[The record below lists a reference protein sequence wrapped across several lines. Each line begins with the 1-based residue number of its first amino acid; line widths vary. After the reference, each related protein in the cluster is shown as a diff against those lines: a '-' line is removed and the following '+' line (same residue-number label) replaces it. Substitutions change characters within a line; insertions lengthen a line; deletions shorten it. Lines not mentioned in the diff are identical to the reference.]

1 MSQKQASRRVGY
13 ACAFLAAA
21 LFGSISTVA
30 KPALSN
36 VNPLLLS
43 AMIYL
48 LAFLLLTPVARVNNA
63 RSSALDSFFKARKN
77 WLLIVA
83 IAVSGAI
90 IAPSLYFIGLVNAK
104 ASDTAVL
111 SNAEVVFTVL
121 IAIALFKERFKPV
134 GYVAIA
140 IVLAGAIIVTTN
152 LDFASL
158 SISDLRSKGTYLI
171 LAAMAFWAIDNNLS
185 KLASRRIEVA
195 RLVQLKSVTGG
206 SVLMVFVIIWAIPFS
221 TITLANLP
229 SILLLGLGGVGASL
243 FFFLHSMKRIGTT
256 RTMLIYSTASI
267 FGLIFATIFLKEDI
281 GVYQVVATAMMLIG
295 IYLIETSEAAKG
307 WQSSA

>member
-1 MSQKQASRRVGY
+1 MGY
-13 ACAFLAAA
+13 LCAFLAAA

-30 KPALSN
+30 KPALSD

-43 AMIYL
+43 AVVYL
-48 LAFLLLTPVARVNNA
+48 LAFFLLTPVARINSPHSGTA
-63 RSSALDSFFKARKN
+63 GSFVRAKRN

-83 IAVSGAI
+83 IAITGAI
-90 IAPSLYFIGLVNAK
+90 IAPSLYFVGLVNAK
-104 ASDTAVL
+104 AADAAVL

-121 IAIALFKERFKPV
+121 IAIAFFKERFKPV
-134 GYVAIA
+134 GYLAIA
-140 IVLAGAIIVTTN
+140 LVLAGAIIVTTN

-158 SISDLRSKGTYLI
+158 SISDLTSRGTFLI

-195 RLVQLKSVTGG
+195 RLVQLKSIIGG
-206 SVLMVFVIIWAIPFS
+206 SALMIFVLASSISLS
-221 TITLANLP
+221 TITLQNLP

-256 RTMLIYSTASI
+256 RTMLIYSTSSI
-267 FGLIFATIFLKEDI
+267 FGLFFASLFLQEAM
-281 GVYQVVATAMMLIG
+281 GVYQVVAAVMMLAG
-295 IYLIETSEAAKG
+295 IYLIETSV
-307 WQSSA
+307 QSSEMEQRAF

>member
-1 MSQKQASRRVGY
+1 VLSQKLRSRSIGY
-13 ACAFLAAA
+13 LCAFLAAA

-36 VNPLLLS
+36 VNPILLS
-43 AMIYL
+43 ALIYL
-48 LAFLLLTPVARVNNA
+48 LAFLLLTPVAKVN
-63 RSSALDSFFKARKN
+63 DSRRNNIESQQRARKN
-77 WLLIVA
+77 WVLIIA

-121 IAIALFKERFKPV
+121 IAIAIFKERFKPI
-134 GYVAIA
+134 GYFAIA
-140 IVLAGAIIVTTN
+140 LVLAGVFIVTTN

-158 SISDLRSKGTYLI
+158 SISDLRNKGTLLI
-171 LAAMAFWAIDNNLS
+171 IASMVFWAIDNNLS

-195 RLVQLKSVTGG
+195 RLVQLKSVIGG
-206 SVLMVFVIIWAIPFS
+206 SVLMIFVIISAIPFS
-221 TITLANLP
+221 TITLTNLP
-229 SILLLGLGGVGASL
+229 NILLLGLGGVGASL

-256 RTMLIYSTASI
+256 RTMLIYSTSSI
-267 FGLIFATIFLKEDI
+267 FGLILATVFLKESI
-281 GVYQVVATAMMLIG
+281 GVYQIAAAAMMLIG
-295 IYLIETSEAAKG
+295 IYLIETSEAAKEI
-307 WQSSA
+307 